1 MALSRAEM
9 ELSKAAPPT
18 GSSAGRD
25 LLRGPAQEPLH
36 EGVVLAAALAVL
48 SAGTVKAGDVP
59 DGQATIR
66 GCITT
71 AAEVYRLPP
80 AVLVILLNVEGG
92 SLGRVSPNTN
102 GTVDIGP
109 IQINQIWLPEVAAH
123 WHATI
128 ADAYKALRDN
138 FCANVE
144 AGAWILRRGLDE
156 ARGNFWEGWATTT
169 RTRPSIRTGI
179 FGRCCGRS
187 SGCARWSSSQIR
199 PPGQTWRKRPRRPSH
214 RRVDPDD
221 AIPAPSARGLA
232 FGR

>member
-1 MALSRAEM
+1 MR
-9 ELSKAAPPT
+9 
-18 GSSAGRD
+18 
-25 LLRGPAQEPLH
+25 
-36 EGVVLAAALAVL
+36 GVVLAAAALAVL
-48 SAGTVKAGDVP
+48 SAGPVKASDAP

-71 AAEVYRLPP
+71 AAKVYRLPP

-109 IQINQIWLPEVAAH
+109 NQVNEIWLPGVAAH
-123 WHATI
+123 WHATV

-156 ARGNFWEGWATTT
+156 ARGDFWEGVGYYHSHTPEHKT
-169 RTRPSIRTGI
+169 RYLREVLRQVL
-179 FGRCCGRS
+179 RLR
-187 SGCARWSSSQIR
+187 ALVERA
-199 PPGQTWRKRPRRPSH
+199 
-214 RRVDPDD
+214 D
-221 AIPAPSARGLA
+221 ASARPNLA
-232 FGR
+232 QATAPPLALTLTN

>member
-1 MALSRAEM
+1 M
-9 ELSKAAPPT
+9 
-18 GSSAGRD
+18 
-25 LLRGPAQEPLH
+25 RGL
-36 EGVVLAAALAVL
+36 VLAAAVLAVL
-48 SAGTVKAGDVP
+48 SAGPAKAGDAP

-66 GCITT
+66 GCIT
-71 AAEVYRLPP
+71 AAAKVYRLPP

-109 IQINQIWLPEVAAH
+109 IQVNQIWLPDVAAH

-156 ARGNFWEGWATTT
+156 AGGDLGRGGLLPLAH
-169 RTRPSIRTGI
+169 
-179 FGRCCGRS
+179 
-187 SGCARWSSSQIR
+187 AR
-199 PPGQTWRKRPRRPSH
+199 
-214 RRVDPDD
+214 
-221 AIPAPSARGLA
+221 A
-232 FGR
+232 

>member
-1 MALSRAEM
+1 M
-9 ELSKAAPPT
+9 
-18 GSSAGRD
+18 
-25 LLRGPAQEPLH
+25 RGL
-36 EGVVLAAALAVL
+36 VLAAAVLAVL
-48 SAGTVKAGDVP
+48 SAGPAKAGDAP

-66 GCITT
+66 GCIT
-71 AAEVYRLPP
+71 AAAKVYRLPP

-109 IQINQIWLPEVAAH
+109 IQVNQIWLPDVAAH

-156 ARGNFWEGWATTT
+156 AGGDFWEGVGYYHSHTPEHKT
-169 RTRPSIRTGI
+169 RYLREVLRQILRLRALVEHADCPAKRGASDRAAARTV
-179 FGRCCGRS
+179 
-187 SGCARWSSSQIR
+187 AV
-199 PPGQTWRKRPRRPSH
+199 PG
-214 RRVDPDD
+214 
-221 AIPAPSARGLA
+221 
-232 FGR
+232 